1 MMINEN
7 PDFENENEEE
17 GTSGGN
23 TPSFTGPGGGLVGTI
38 VKETVKEGTREVSRG
53 FFSWLGELLSD
64 DE

>member
-17 GTSGGN
+17 GTNGGN
-23 TPSFTGPGGGLVGTI
+23 PSFGGRGGIVGTI

-64 DE
+64 DD

>member
-17 GTSGGN
+17 GTSGGDN
-23 TPSFTGPGGGLVGTI
+23 PSFTGRGGLVGTI

-64 DE
+64 DD

>member
-17 GTSGGN
+17 GTSGGS
-23 TPSFTGPGGGLVGTI
+23 TPSFNGLVGTI

-64 DE
+64 DD

>member
-7 PDFENENEEE
+7 HDFDTENEE
-17 GTSGGN
+17 GTQNGE
-23 TPSFTGPGGGLVGTI
+23 PSFTGRGGLIGTV

-64 DE
+64 DD

>member
-7 PDFENENEEE
+7 PDFENENGEDV
-17 GTSGGN
+17 TNGGDN
-23 TPSFTGPGGGLVGTI
+23 PSFGGRGGIVGTI

-64 DE
+64 DD

>member
-17 GTSGGN
+17 GTSGGSI
-23 TPSFTGPGGGLVGTI
+23 PSFTGSGSGLVGTI